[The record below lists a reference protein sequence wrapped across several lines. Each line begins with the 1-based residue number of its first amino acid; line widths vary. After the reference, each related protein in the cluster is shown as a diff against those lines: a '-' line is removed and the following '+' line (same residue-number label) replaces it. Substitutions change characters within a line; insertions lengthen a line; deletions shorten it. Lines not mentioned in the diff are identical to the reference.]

1 MEQKCVR
8 GKTSKTCTTCISGV
22 RKREQQ
28 HNKVCGHKLYTPGK
42 RLIRQVTR
50 HRKYYTGTEQNK
62 KHVPAQK
69 SWHIFILFFFI
80 IFFRKTKIV
89 QSSFCLVFSCGSL
102 FPSILELSC
111 GQQLIKGIIIAD
123 KLWWEYKIKVHTV
136 WSLFSPNIN
145 LMNFSSQPYSVTPL
159 VLSSLFLTAWCDCLI
174 QQYIILNSQT
184 FPRHM

>member
-1 MEQKCVR
+1 MSEARHQRHVPHVFQGSGKGNNNITKSV
-8 GKTSKTCTTCISGV
+8 GKT
-22 RKREQQ
+22 
-28 HNKVCGHKLYTPGK
+28 HKLYTPGK
-42 RLIRQVTR
+42 RLIRQVIR

-69 SWHIFILFFFI
+69 SWHIFILFFLI

-123 KLWWEYKIKVHTV
+123 KL
-136 WSLFSPNIN
+136 
-145 LMNFSSQPYSVTPL
+145 
-159 VLSSLFLTAWCDCLI
+159 
-174 QQYIILNSQT
+174 
-184 FPRHM
+184 